1 MLASLVGGLVFHAAA
16 GNDPKQV
23 PLFCQLTVLPVF
35 PAILAYVA
43 SFVLIRYR
51 LNGEQSTTGSSE
63 SPITTLYSKYAP
75 AGSTSA
81 HQQRTPSALESGNS
95 SSRRK
100 AEHTPHPH
108 SSHSLTSSPFTP
120 FLVGWPP
127 LFSTLTTT
135 LTSFLEEPPLLK
147 IDLRRVS
154 VFNFSAFVP
163 CVAGPV
169 HDGDPKVEAEK
180 NARALVRML
189 NKCHSVCSM
198 FALAGFIC
206 VVTGIVSY
214 AWAVLERPVAI
225 FASAC
230 VGFCITLGF
239 AALH

>member
-1 MLASLVGGLVFHAAA
+1 MF
-16 GNDPKQV
+16 
-23 PLFCQLTVLPVF
+23 FQLTVLPVL

-51 LNGEQSTTGSSE
+51 LNGEESTPNSSE
-63 SPITTLYSKYAP
+63 SPITTLYSKYASP
-75 AGSTSA
+75 GSTSA

-95 SSRRK
+95 GSHRK
-100 AEHTPHPH
+100 AERTPHH
-108 SSHSLTSSPFTP
+108 SHSASSHSFTSSPFTP

-154 VFNFSAFVP
+154 LFNFSTFMP
-163 CVAGPV
+163 CAPGPV
-169 HDGDPKVEAEK
+169 HDGDPKVDAEK

-189 NKCHSVCSM
+189 NKCHSVCSL
-198 FALAGFIC
+198 FALAGFIL

-214 AWAVLERPVAI
+214 VWAVLERPVAI
-225 FASAC
+225 FGSSC
-230 VGFCITLGF
+230 VGFCIILGF
-239 AALH
+239 IALH